1 MDRFKQFLIKQ
12 GLTEEQANGIVKGM
26 GTEKLYISE
35 NENIDERYSKLKAK
49 KEDLEGQIKTANTTI
64 ADLKKNHADN
74 ETLQQTIKDH
84 EATIKTQREDF
95 EAKIRN
101 VTLDTA
107 INNWLANNKAKHSEL
122 LADRFDRDKLVIK
135 ESGEVEGLEEQGNGL
150 KEAFK
155 DLFTVEKVLGGKQP
169 PNPPAGGTGG
179 PGQITREQFNKMGY
193 MERNQLYNENPA
205 LYQQLRS
212 EE

>member
-1 MDRFKQFLIKQ
+1 MERFKQFLIKQ

-64 ADLKKNHADN
+64 ADLKKTHTDN

-84 EATIKTQREDF
+84 EATIKTQKDEF

-101 VTLDTA
+101 MTLDTA

-155 DLFTVEKVLGGKQP
+155 DLFTVEKVLEGKQP

>member
-1 MDRFKQFLIKQ
+1 
-12 GLTEEQANGIVKGM
+12 
-26 GTEKLYISE
+26 
-35 NENIDERYSKLKAK
+35 
-49 KEDLEGQIKTANTTI
+49 
-64 ADLKKNHADN
+64 
-74 ETLQQTIKDH
+74 
-84 EATIKTQREDF
+84 
-95 EAKIRN
+95 
-101 VTLDTA
+101 
-107 INNWLANNKAKHSEL
+107 

-150 KEAFK
+150 KETFK

-193 MERNQLYNENPA
+193 MERNQLYKENPA

>member
-1 MDRFKQFLIKQ
+1 MDKFKQFLIKQ

-26 GTEKLYISE
+26 GAEKLYISE

-64 ADLKKNHADN
+64 ADLKKNNADN

-101 VTLDTA
+101 MTLDTA

-169 PNPPAGGTGG
+169 PNPSTGGTGG
-179 PGQITREQFNKMGY
+179 PGQITRDQFNKMGY
-193 MERNQLYNENPA
+193 MERNQLYKENPA